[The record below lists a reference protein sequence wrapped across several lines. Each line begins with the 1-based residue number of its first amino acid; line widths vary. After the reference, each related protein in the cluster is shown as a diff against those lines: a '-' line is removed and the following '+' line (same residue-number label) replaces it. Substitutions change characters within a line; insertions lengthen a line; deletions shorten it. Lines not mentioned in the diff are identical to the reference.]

1 MYEICGVSRFRSIIF
16 MGMKIN
22 YCLVLIV
29 LLAPVVLYRVAAESK
44 VIDGTSDTKAK
55 GNGNDSVTAT
65 INPVKNGKDVHSN
78 GSDSSKQPELSEGVN
93 DEQKKA
99 NDTASK
105 DEQKQINGSDS
116 KPDKGTEKVKH
127 PVCDSSSNRC
137 TDDDKTLV
145 ACLRVPGNESPER
158 SLLIQNKGKGL
169 LSVTISAPDLVHLEK
184 NKIQVQEDEVT
195 ELNVPVKGVGY
206 GQFIVLTAGHG
217 DCRLD
222 ISDQSIHGNKKLG
235 GDSESTFFN
244 LTRQANL
251 IAILFLGAL
260 AMTASVLMCVFLRRH
275 FAKKAPKYQMLDMEL
290 PVSHG
295 SKHEP
300 AANEGWDDSWGDN
313 WDDEEAPIT
322 PSFPVTPSH
331 SAKGIASRKYSNVGW
346 KD

>member
-1 MYEICGVSRFRSIIF
+1 

-22 YCLVLIV
+22 YCLVLTV

-44 VIDGTSDTKAK
+44 GIDGVSDTKSK
-55 GNGNDSVTAT
+55 GDGNDSVTAT
-65 INPVKNGKDVHSN
+65 VNPVKNDKDVHSN
-78 GSDSSKQPELSEGVN
+78 GSDSTKQPKLAEGVN

-105 DEQKQINGSDS
+105 DEQKQIKGSDS
-116 KPDKGTEKVKH
+116 KSDKGTEKVKH

-158 SLLIQNKGKGL
+158 SLLIQNKGKNL
-169 LSVTISAPDLVHLEK
+169 LTVTISAPDLVHLEK
-184 NKIQVQEDEVT
+184 NKIQLQENQVT
-195 ELNVPVKGVGY
+195 VLNVPVKGVGY

-235 GDSESTFFN
+235 GDSKSTFFN
-244 LTRQANL
+244 LTRQTNL

-260 AMTASVLMCVFLRRH
+260 AMAASVLMCVFVRRRI
-275 FAKKAPKYQMLDMEL
+275 AKKAPKYQMLDMEL

-300 AANEGWDDSWGDN
+300 SANEGWDDSWGVN
-313 WDDEEAPIT
+313 WDDEEAPTT

-331 SAKGIASRKYSNVGW
+331 STKGIASRKYGKVGW